1 MQPRKQELWML
12 TIPFNRTAQVSG
24 VDNKLLAWQMM
35 VELTKKTRE
44 VAAVSHKQVKI
55 QFTL

>member
-1 MQPRKQELWML
+1 ML

-35 VELTKKTRE
+35 AELSKKTRE

-55 QFTL
+55 QSTL